1 MAGNYEEVKGKV
13 ALWVKVLIGLVLGI
27 IVGAIIFYTHDL
39 PEDRV
44 KITRYLLPLGTIFIN
59 LVKMVIPPLIFFSLV
74 SAITNMAH
82 SSNMSKIG
90 LKSVLAFLSTAA
102 FAVVIGLT
110 AGAVFQPGIG
120 VDLHLENTSFHM
132 PASNGPKDFLE
143 MIISIFPDNAIGAMA
158 QGHVLQI
165 VVFSIF
171 AGFTL
176 NIIRDKVPNAL
187 KLVQEFAQ
195 FSFKMIELIVRL
207 SPIGVFGFMSWMIGE
222 KGLGI
227 VGSLGKLFGV
237 VILACFLQYLL
248 FGVFIR
254 VFGKVSPLP
263 FYRKMVEP
271 QVLAFST
278 TSSKAALAT
287 TMKTLK
293 EKMGVSETSANFVLP
308 LGASMNMDGT
318 AIYLG
323 ICALFFAQATGHV
336 LQPHDYVMLIFTCTI
351 ASIGAAGIPSGS
363 IIFMGMVLNSIGLP
377 IEYIA
382 IILGIDR
389 ILDMF
394 RTTVNITGDACITL
408 IVDSSE
414 KQLNKKAYN
423 SKTN

>member
-1 MAGNYEEVKGKV
+1 MAGYEEVKSGKV
-13 ALWVKVLIGLVLGI
+13 ALWVKVLVGLVLGI
-27 IVGAIIFYTHDL
+27 AVGALVYYTNDL
-39 PEDRV
+39 PEDRA

-110 AGAVFQPGIG
+110 AGALFRPGDG
-120 VDLHLENTSFHM
+120 VELHLENSTFSM
-132 PASNGPKDFLE
+132 PTSNGPKDFLE

-176 NIIRDKVPNAL
+176 NIIRDKVPNVL

-227 VGSLGKLFGV
+227 VGSLGKLF
-237 VILACFLQYLL
+237 VIVIIACFLQYLI
-248 FGVFIR
+248 FGLLIKIFA
-254 VFGKVSPLP
+254 KVSPIP
-263 FYRKMVEP
+263 FYKKMIEP

-293 EKMGVSETSANFVLP
+293 EKLGVSDTSANFVLP

-336 LQPHDYVMLIFTCTI
+336 LQPHDYIMLIFTCTI

-408 IVDSSE
+408 IVDSTE
-414 KQLNKKAYN
+414 NQLDKEVYY
-423 SKTN
+423 SKTV